1 MALPEQQLQKHL
13 SVCAKGLREFNSFI
27 QSKPTQ
33 IRSQRNKTIHDY
45 FHNEIL
51 PMIDSTEPK
60 YYIAIARHL
69 SKIYRNKKID
79 VDDEIEHIREFIKA
93 GFKEEEETETE
104 NDQSEID
111 ETDGDDEKSP
121 PPPVPP
127 TKRPKAKPK
136 AVNFDETTQV
146 EQAEEPESKKKIK
159 KTALK
164 QIKEM
169 TKTIQPEPQK
179 EAVVGVLVQAIEEY
193 IKNHP
198 EEMQE

>member
-127 TKRPKAKPK
+127 TKRPKAVK
-136 AVNFDETTQV
+136 FDETTQV